1 MIATQAPTGCAT
13 VHWAMSGLRM
23 PPRRRRRH
31 PSSDRCHG
39 NCPTHHPMPQSLPNL
54 CPAGIAAQA
63 AEPPV
68 PGSSALCTDPACRRC
83 TPDGSRCA
91 ECHGPDMAPTGPL
104 QGLNASGACVRCNV
118 AGEHAD
124 RCVRCDGDRPT
135 VCLECVP
142 YHHKFGSSG
151 ERGGGGGKILRH
163 KRWSLTGT
171 EPHLALARTTPLP
184 PNLLLPGYYATPEGL
199 CARCPDSECGN
210 CSSLTGACTSCN
222 RRWGAVDGVCR
233 PCGES
238 GGHPVG
244 LGPLQ
249 LTGAVLLFSPIY
261 LPRILPPRFRM
272 PQPTQ
277 GASGVMVSA
286 SWLGSFTQ
294 RVFQDSCWT
303 SI

>member
-1 MIATQAPTGCAT
+1 MGIAPRTTQCPSLCPICVPQASQLKPPSLQSPAAAHCARTRHAGGAPQTAPDAPNATAPT
-13 VHWAMSGLRM
+13 W
-23 PPRRRRRH
+23 
-31 PSSDRCHG
+31 
-39 NCPTHHPMPQSLPNL
+39 
-54 CPAGIAAQA
+54 
-63 AEPPV
+63 
-68 PGSSALCTDPACRRC
+68 
-83 TPDGSRCA
+83 
-91 ECHGPDMAPTGPL
+91 PL
-104 QGLNASGACVRCNV
+104 QGPSKASTLAAPACGVMLQASMPTAACGVMAIGPQSAWSACRTTTSLEVPVR
-118 AGEHAD
+118 G
-124 RCVRCDGDRPT
+124 G
-135 VCLECVP
+135 
-142 YHHKFGSSG
+142 
-151 ERGGGGGKILRH
+151 GGGGGKILRH

>member
-151 ERGGGGGKILRH
+151 ERGGGGGGARFCGTKDGVSRELSRTLR
-163 KRWSLTGT
+163 WLA
-171 EPHLALARTTPLP
+171 PHLCLQTCCFQGTMPHQRGSARDVQTPNAATAPASPARAQAATGVGVRWTVSAALAVSLAGTQWGWGLSNSLEQCYFSAPFTCRVSC
-184 PNLLLPGYYATPEGL
+184 LLAFGCRSRPKV
-199 CARCPDSECGN
+199 R
-210 CSSLTGACTSCN
+210 
-222 RRWGAVDGVCR
+222 AV
-233 PCGES
+233 
-238 GGHPVG
+238 
-244 LGPLQ
+244 
-249 LTGAVLLFSPIY
+249 
-261 LPRILPPRFRM
+261 
-272 PQPTQ
+272 
-277 GASGVMVSA
+277 
-286 SWLGSFTQ
+286 
-294 RVFQDSCWT
+294 
-303 SI
+303 